1 MSRSLS
7 VLLAAVI
14 GTAALLFA
22 AVTFI
27 WPGHGELGV
36 VDLAFWTVLCLIAS
50 AVPVRTPRGN
60 VVSVAFAP
68 IIAVA
73 ALGGPAA
80 AGLVALVGTVELREL
95 RQRVPWYG
103 SLYNHAVTVIPAI
116 LAGVV
121 VSFVAP
127 GGLRGAPFNSLLAVC
142 LAGVAYFLVNEFLS
156 AAAVALRDARQFTGV
171 LVASVKSFG
180 LSMIGLGPLAWLMAE
195 AYVDVGPLVA
205 LIFALPL
212 YTTRAAYAGVM
223 EIRDMFTQTVRAL
236 ASAIDARDPSTRKH
250 SEHVSTIAVD
260 LGRILGVSEPELE
273 QLEWGGLLHDIGKIG
288 VRDAV
293 LLKPSGLDPA
303 ERLLMNEHPVKG
315 EEILR
320 GVKKLSP
327 ELPLIRHHHEWF
339 NGSGYPDGLAGEQI
353 PFLARIL
360 HVADSFEAMT
370 ASRPYRV
377 VPLNRVQALAELH
390 KFSGIQF
397 DPRVVEAF
405 MKTEW
410 ATGRRILE
418 PAAPDKVIPSLGQVA
433 AMRSNGSVSQT
444 RPTS

>member
-1 MSRSLS
+1 

-14 GTAALLFA
+14 GTAALSFA
-22 AVTFI
+22 ASAVL
-27 WPGHGELGV
+27 WPGQAGAEGLDA
-36 VDLAFWTVLCLIAS
+36 VDLAFWTVVCLVAS
-50 AVPVRTPRGN
+50 AVPVRTPRGS
-60 VVSVAFAP
+60 VVSVSFAP

-73 ALGGPAA
+73 ALGGPVA
-80 AGLVALVGTVELREL
+80 AGFVALVGTTELREL
-95 RQRVPWYG
+95 RQQVPWYG

-121 VSFVAP
+121 VGVVTPRGFA
-127 GGLRGAPFNSLLAVC
+127 GAPLDSLLAVC
-142 LAGVAYFLVNEFLS
+142 LAGGAYFLVNEFLT
-156 AAAVALRDARQFTGV
+156 AAAVSLRDDRRFGG
-171 LVASVKSFG
+171 LIVASLKSFG
-180 LSMIGLGPLAWLMAE
+180 LSIVGLAPMAWLMAE
-195 AYVDVGPLVA
+195 AYVDVGPASV

-212 YTTRAAYAGVM
+212 YTTRAAYASVM

-236 ASAIDARDPSTRKH
+236 ASAIDARDPSTKKH

-260 LGRILGVSEPELE
+260 LGRVLGCSESELE

-315 EEILR
+315 EEILK

-339 NGSGYPDGLAGEQI
+339 DGSGYPDGLAGEQI

-377 VPLNRVQALAELH
+377 VPLSREQALGELR

-418 PAAPDKVIPSLGQVA
+418 PVVPDKGIPSLGQVA
-433 AMRSNGSVSQT
+433 AFRAKGSVSQT
-444 RPTS
+444 HRTA